1 MSLIWHYSLSI
12 KLTHATSPKIA
23 KMNYSQREITRRTAR
38 ITRTFLN
45 LYSNIEH
52 LNKHITQTNNR
63 TYMRNITNSIQESV
77 RGLDIDQQLFIKQL
91 YNGSDHDLY
100 QALSY
105 LNFANNLLSIYDN
118 KLRFL
123 ANELG
128 IFLPETL
135 HD

>member
-1 MSLIWHYSLSI
+1 
-12 KLTHATSPKIA
+12 
-23 KMNYSQREITRRTAR
+23 
-38 ITRTFLN
+38 
-45 LYSNIEH
+45 
-52 LNKHITQTNNR
+52 
-63 TYMRNITNSIQESV
+63 MRNITNSIQESV

-105 LNFANNLLSIYDN
+105 LNFANDLLSIYDN